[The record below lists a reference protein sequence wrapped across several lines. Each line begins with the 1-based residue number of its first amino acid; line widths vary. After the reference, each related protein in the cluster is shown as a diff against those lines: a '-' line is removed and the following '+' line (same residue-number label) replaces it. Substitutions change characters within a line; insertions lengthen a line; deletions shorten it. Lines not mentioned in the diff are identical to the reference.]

1 MRLFKPKTSNN
12 SLSARDIVCFVM
24 NGTIENED
32 DEKQTCDQLNS
43 NEQITISHGDTGN
56 AAESSVPL
64 TEKVAFIMESGEGL
78 QNLNTVLQTV
88 PSTDENLTNLHD
100 TVPPQGSD
108 GA

>member
-12 SLSARDIVCFVM
+12 SLSVRDIVCFVM

-56 AAESSVPL
+56 AAES
-64 TEKVAFIMESGEGL
+64 
-78 QNLNTVLQTV
+78 NVLLKAMSCFTLL
-88 PSTDENLTNLHD
+88 S
-100 TVPPQGSD
+100 
-108 GA
+108 